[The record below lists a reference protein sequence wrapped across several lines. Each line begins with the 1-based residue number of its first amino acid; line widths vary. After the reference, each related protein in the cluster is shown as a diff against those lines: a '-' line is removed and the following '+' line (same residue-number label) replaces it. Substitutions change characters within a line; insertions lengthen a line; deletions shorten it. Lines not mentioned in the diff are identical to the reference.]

1 MGLEPMTSPLPREC
15 STTEL
20 HQRRYRQTKPNSS
33 ACLTLPRP
41 QPCQHA
47 AEREEPQQQPRHL
60 LEPAR
65 LHRAPHQH
73 RQQCQNDQRNDQP
86 SVARRSHVHAAASV
100 LQSVLLKN
108 GAQGRIR
115 TFVATSA
122 ADLQSAAINHS
133 ATCAHPACLPVAHS
147 STSDATEHRD
157 LHGSLPALHLYW
169 RTLQAGTTSRYNQ
182 TFATS
187 NSIAAAAGCKNWSW
201 RRDLN
206 PRPPDYKS
214 GALPAELRQPETAT
228 RVRNNYQTHVQLYH
242 RNCAWETATAWLPH
256 RNQNTPHPAGPL
268 PPAATSR
275 LRTKRIHPEREASL
289 VTS

>member
-20 HQRRYRQTKPNSS
+20 HQHSFYLQHFTSS
-33 ACLTLPRP
+33 RPHPR
-41 QPCQHA
+41 QHA
-47 AEREEPQQQPRHL
+47 AEGEETKQQPRQL

-73 RQQCQNDQRNDQP
+73 CQQCQNNQRNEKP
-86 SVARRSHVHAAASV
+86 SVARRSHVHTTSF
-100 LQSVLLKN
+100 VLLKN

-133 ATCAHPACLPVAHS
+133 ATCAHPACLPCRAS

-182 TFATS
+182 THFVH
-187 NSIAAAAGCKNWSW
+187 
-201 RRDLN
+201 RR
-206 PRPPDYKS
+206 
-214 GALPAELRQPETAT
+214 
-228 RVRNNYQTHVQLYH
+228 V
-242 RNCAWETATAWLPH
+242 
-256 RNQNTPHPAGPL
+256 
-268 PPAATSR
+268 
-275 LRTKRIHPEREASL
+275 
-289 VTS
+289 